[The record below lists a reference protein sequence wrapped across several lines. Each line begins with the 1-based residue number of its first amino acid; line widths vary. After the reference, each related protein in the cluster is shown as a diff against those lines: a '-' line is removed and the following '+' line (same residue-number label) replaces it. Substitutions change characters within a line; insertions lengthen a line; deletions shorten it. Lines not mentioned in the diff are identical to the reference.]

1 MPVDAPKTKSL
12 KNIEQ
17 KMQSLDR
24 NSLRYQILESAKNF
38 KTSWIQ
44 LGQALFTVWKD
55 KLYKGWGY
63 IKFETYT
70 AREIGIK
77 KTTAMK
83 LLKSYYFLEKEEPA
97 YLTPDYAQASDVALL
112 PGYEA
117 INALRQAKDNKKIE
131 PQEYRQFK
139 NEIFEKGKDAR
150 DLRRDLTHLIRER
163 QELAPEEAWKK
174 RRLSTVKRLLGT
186 LKSLKKEA
194 QVLKLLPPA
203 ILQETSGLIKRIE
216 SEMGMIGIGSNKEV
230 VE

>member
-1 MPVDAPKTKSL
+1 MDAPKTKSL

-17 KMQSLDR
+17 KMQTLDR
-24 NSLRYQILESAKNF
+24 DSLRYRILESAKNF

-44 LGQALFTVWKD
+44 LGQALYTVWKD
-55 KLYKGWGY
+55 KLYKEWGY
-63 IKFETYT
+63 VKFETYT
-70 AREIGIK
+70 AKEIGIRK
-77 KTTAMK
+77 ATAMK

-97 YLTPDYAQASDVALL
+97 YLTESYAKASDSALL

-117 INALRQAKDNKKIE
+117 INALRLAKDNKRIE

-150 DLRRDLTHLIRER
+150 EFRRDLANLIRER

-174 RRLSTVKRLLGT
+174 RKLSTVKRLLGT

-194 QVLKLLPPA
+194 QVLKLLPSG
-203 ILQETSGLIKRIE
+203 IIQETSELIKKIE
-216 SEMGMIGIGSNKEV
+216 SEINA
-230 VE
+230 